1 MLSNF
6 CHGLCGNGGV
16 NSPAGKVFSEL
27 SIDLVNVTSEAESD
41 LFKVGMYSL
50 PYLLSSFT
58 PLMVK
63 SVAQF
68 LCVSFKV
75 GMCSLPYLLS
85 PSPLPLFSMMVMS
98 VAQFLCVSL
107 ALTY

>member
-27 SIDLVNVTSEAESD
+27 SIDSVNVTSEAESD

-50 PYLLSSFT
+50 PYLISPF
-58 PLMVK
+58 
-63 SVAQF
+63 
-68 LCVSFKV
+68 
-75 GMCSLPYLLS
+75 
-85 PSPLPLFSMMVMS
+85 PSPILPDGEVCSS
-98 VAQFLCVSL
+98 VPMCIFRFNLLDYTEDYCRL
-107 ALTY
+107 